1 MPAVLKYSL
10 NFGLIWGLLVVFAE
24 MLFFILPFQPHLI
37 NLFKLGIIILSM
49 YFFMKYFR
57 DKVNDGFLSL
67 PEALRLGTNTGIA
80 AGVIMGF
87 VSFLLIQFG
96 SDEMLDKLMRDMYT
110 GQRFTPE
117 EEAMLYQ
124 GFRSPF
130 LVMMANCFTMA
141 IFGFLCSLLFGFLL
155 RKEKTIFKNKIKE

>member
-1 MPAVLKYSL
+1 MPTVLKYSL

-24 MLFFILPFQPHLI
+24 MMFYILPFQPEI
-37 NLFKLGIIILSM
+37 VNLVKLAIIILSM
-49 YFFMKYFR
+49 YLFMKYFR
-57 DKVNDGFLSL
+57 DKVNEGYLSL

-87 VSFLLIQFG
+87 VSFLLIHFA
-96 SDEMLDKLMRDMYT
+96 SDEVLDKLMRDMYT
-110 GQRFTPE
+110 GQKFTAE
-117 EEAMLYQ
+117 EQAMVYQ

-141 IFGFLCSLLFGFLL
+141 IFGFLCSLVFGFLL